1 MQNLLDIYCDCKV
14 YFSRKKVN
22 ELQYKIKK
30 YRLKMGMTQEELSKK
45 SGVSRITISGLESG
59 KEMNVSVKILKR
71 IAECLE
77 VSINDLFY

>member
-1 MQNLLDIYCDCKV
+1 
-14 YFSRKKVN
+14 
-22 ELQYKIKK
+22 
-30 YRLKMGMTQEELSKK
+30 MGMTQEELSKK